1 MDYKIIEDP
10 LNGMIKISGVY
21 LELLDSDYF
30 QRLRYIKQLGM
41 CNLVFPGANH
51 TRFEHSIGTMFIARK
66 FMDHLN
72 IDAEEIGIAAMLH
85 DIGHPPFS
93 HSLEDLFNELYGMRH
108 EDMTFKIINGIYP
121 YNDSKIPEIIEK
133 YHYDLKMVSDLAT
146 GKKSSYSWIISGPVD
161 SDELDYI
168 RRDAFYTGT
177 GINIDY
183 ERIIN
188 TSSMDNND
196 LIIEEKGIPAIEA
209 AMIARLIMYKSVYF
223 HKTCRIAQKML
234 EIAYKNYSYDVKD
247 LKKTDFE
254 LMYDMLKYDK
264 SCNIIRNI
272 MNRRLYKVYKRI
284 KYDENEYKKLSKNII
299 DVIPPLSF
307 FGSDRIKN
315 NIYVYV
321 NNRKENLKDISP
333 IIRALDDYISNKY
346 IFLMK

>member
-10 LNGMIKISGVY
+10 LNGMIKISGIY
-21 LELLDSDYF
+21 LDIIDSHYF

-51 TRFEHSIGTMFIARK
+51 TRFEHSLGTMFIARK
-66 FMDHLN
+66 FAERLN
-72 IDAEEIGIAAMLH
+72 IENEEIIIAAMLH

-93 HSLEDLFNELYGMRH
+93 HSIEDLFYDLYKMKH
-108 EDMTFKIINGIYP
+108 EDMTYKIINGIYP
-121 YNDSKIPEIIEK
+121 YDDSNIPEIIEK
-133 YHYDLKMVSDLAT
+133 YNYDLKMISDLAT
-146 GKKSSYSWIISGPVD
+146 GKKTLYSWIISGPVD

-177 GINIDY
+177 GISIDY

-188 TSSMDNND
+188 TSLIDNHD

-209 AMIARLIMYKSVYF
+209 AIIARLIMYKSVYF

-234 EIAYKNYSYDVKD
+234 EIAYKNYSHGIED

-254 LMYDMLKYDK
+254 LIYDMLKCEK
-264 SCNIIRNI
+264 SHDIIRDLL
-272 MNRRLYKVYKRI
+272 NRRLYKIYKKI
-284 KYDENEYKKLSKNII
+284 KYTKEDYNNLSNNII
-299 DVIPPLSF
+299 DVIPPISF

-315 NIYVYV
+315 NIYVYS
-321 NNRKENLKDISP
+321 NNKKSNLKEISP
-333 IIRALDDYISNKY
+333 IIRSLDDYISDKY
-346 IFLMK
+346 IVLMK